1 MTVYIK
7 FGLLGVKFDFERVT
21 IESDALVVTAV
32 SKGLEKHSASR
43 FLHFALEGRME
54 QEICQFK
61 LHFPKQM
68 RIGYEL
74 DVALFDAKSK

>member
-1 MTVYIK
+1 MTVYIN
-7 FGLLGVKFDFERVT
+7 FGLLGVKFDFERVA
-21 IESDALVVTAV
+21 IESDALVVGAV

-54 QEICQFK
+54 QEIWQFK

-68 RIGYEL
+68 RIGNEL
-74 DVALFDAKSK
+74 DVALFDAKSR